1 MGERQPRV
9 SADEIIK
16 VLKSLGFEKVDQ
28 SGSHQKWKHPLTG
41 KQTIVAYHSG
51 EIIRPKTFKKILEG
65 AGLTVDDFVTVK
77 KKYDRMNNL
86 RSNLE
91 TS

>member
-9 SADEIIK
+9 TADEIVRI
-16 VLKSLGFEKVDQ
+16 LKSLGFKKVDQ

-65 AGLTVDDFVTVK
+65 AGLTVDDFITIRK
-77 KKYDRMNNL
+77 KL
-86 RSNLE
+86 
-91 TS
+91 